1 MRKISGTIAALLFL
15 VTFCSPP
22 ALRAAAPLEVDKM
35 KAALQTAT
43 PEENGFIEKVSEL
56 VVQDRLPRK
65 LVDST
70 FLWARKKPQYKFQY
84 FKLGL
89 KVRAAKL
96 GIEL

>member
-1 MRKISGTIAALLFL
+1 MPRISWTIAVVLFL
-15 VTFCSPP
+15 LATFSTPSLH
-22 ALRAAAPLEVDKM
+22 AGAPLEVGKM

-65 LVDST
+65 VVDST
-70 FLWARKKPQYKFQY
+70 FLWARKKPQNKFQY
-84 FKLGL
+84 FKRGL